1 MKTLICE
8 ICKEPI
14 AKFNPAE
21 LNLPIDLQ
29 LFKSLYPERS
39 VPDPFPPVLDRWE
52 AAACPRCRR
61 RPFFN
66 HMQTE
71 AGDYIISTGER
82 VPEGEQWFVLTLGDS
97 GEIEKLLLSP
107 RQQQEVE
114 PEALPQQDP
123 PEQPPQEQPITVTTK
138 ETAFPDLGVTITTT
152 TVGPIEDQEPTG
164 NYKSPPV
171 ICPTCGKQFRSAGR
185 MAKYHYPCP
194 NLPPQEGFKV

>member
-21 LNLPIDLQ
+21 LKLPIELQ

-39 VPDPFPPVLDRWE
+39 VPDPFPPALDRWE

-66 HMQTE
+66 HMQTA

-97 GEIEKLLLSP
+97 GNVEKLLLSH
-107 RQQQEVE
+107 RE
-114 PEALPQQDP
+114 PEVVPQEQPQDP
-123 PEQPPQEQPITVTTK
+123 PEQPPEQAEPIT
-138 ETAFPDLGVTITTT
+138 
-152 TVGPIEDQEPTG
+152 IEDQEPTG

-185 MAKYHYPCP
+185 MAKYHQDCSATK
-194 NLPPQEGFKV
+194 GFKI

>member
-21 LNLPIDLQ
+21 LKLPIELQ
-29 LFKSLYPERS
+29 IFKSLYPERS

-66 HMQTE
+66 HMQT
-71 AGDYIISTGER
+71 ADGDYIISTGER
-82 VPEGEQWFVLTLGDS
+82 VPEGEQWFVLTIGDS
-97 GEIEKLLLSP
+97 GDIEKLLLSYCD
-107 RQQQEVE
+107 
-114 PEALPQQDP
+114 PEAVSQDP
-123 PEQPPQEQPITVTTK
+123 PEQPPQQAEPIT
-138 ETAFPDLGVTITTT
+138 
-152 TVGPIEDQEPTG
+152 IEDQEPTG

-185 MAKYHYPCP
+185 MAKYHNPCP